1 MPPRRSHKKSRAGC
15 RRCKSRK
22 IKCDEVHPRCG
33 NCLKHGVPCD
43 FEHPEVLAELHAAAE
58 SPSTPATT
66 VNFGS
71 PITHASG
78 PASVISGHAGVA
90 APLFRP
96 LPTPAISQTTPP
108 GHRLLELRLM
118 HQYTAM
124 TCKTF
129 TFTAPVTEDI
139 WKITVPNLA
148 FSGSQHLADAILA
161 VAALHLRSLVPND
174 KELVRASHAYM
185 AASLAEYSAALTKGI
200 DHTNAESLFL
210 TSALIAF
217 QSTATRVFMKDEVM
231 VGAGNDMDANANKRN
246 QPSGCYAI
254 PFSWFHSFQGVKA
267 ITAAS
272 WQYLRVSPVVTQVI
286 NSQAALQLDFSTGPE
301 TFFGHLLENLDEEI
315 AAMSGSGSGMDDD
328 SSSTAARATPLGGG
342 SASTPSPS
350 TPEYHRHHHHSQ
362 PSSSNPPAASPEL
375 MASTRQA
382 YQHAIAVLN
391 WAHKIPHKGA
401 PLAFPATV
409 SRRFIELLEERR
421 PRALAILACFFAL
434 LKSMDSVWWLQGM
447 ARREVLGVVSLF
459 NSDFFGADAYRT
471 WWPHLEWAMRIA
483 LYEHPGTTTSGS
495 GSNGGGGGGGG
506 AGAPVIPAEIW
517 GADWYAEE
525 RTLAEDQA
533 RHGGYVGHIELLTQM
548 GSAVQSIPAVPEF
561 VPVMGGGQGQQGRK
575 GYEMGPLPTTATA
588 ASTSRLTQAYMPG

>member
-1 MPPRRSHKKSRAGC
+1 MPPRRSHKKSRTGC
-15 RRCKSRK
+15 RRCKARK

-33 NCLKHGVPCD
+33 NCVKHGVPCD
-43 FEHPEVLAELHAAAE
+43 FEHPEVLAELRAAAAAAAE
-58 SPSTPATT
+58 TPSTPATT
-66 VNFGS
+66 VQNGS
-71 PITHASG
+71 PLNNAST
-78 PASVISGHAGVA
+78 PASTAHGPSAVR
-90 APLFRP
+90 APLYRAP
-96 LPTPAISQTTPP
+96 STPTISQTTSPA
-108 GHRLLELRLM
+108 HRLLELRLM

-161 VAALHLRSLVPND
+161 VAALHLRSLTPDD

-200 DHTNAESLFL
+200 NHTNAEALFL

-217 QSTATRVFMKDEVM
+217 QSTATRVFTKDE
-231 VGAGNDMDANANKRN
+231 GLTGGGNDLDGDGSKGSHAA
-246 QPSGCYAI
+246 GCYSI

-286 NSQAALQLDFSTGPE
+286 NSQAALQLDFRTGPE
-301 TFFGHLLENLDEEI
+301 TFFGHLLEGLEEEL
-315 AAMSGSGSGMDDD
+315 AAMAGPCP
-328 SSSTAARATPLGGG
+328 SSNTAAAATTL
-342 SASTPSPS
+342 ATPSPS
-350 TPEYHRHHHHSQ
+350 
-362 PSSSNPPAASPEL
+362 PSSSSSAAGADTQQQQQQQQRQRSGSKPQPTTAEL
-375 MASTRQA
+375 ISSTRQA
-382 YQHAIAVLN
+382 YQHAVAVLN

-434 LKSMDSVWWLQGM
+434 LKSMDQVWWLQGM

-459 NSDFFGADAYRT
+459 NSDFFGPDAYRT
-471 WWPHLEWAMRIA
+471 WWPHLEWAVRIA
-483 LYEHPGTTTSGS
+483 LYEHPPPPPPRPPPPAAGG
-495 GSNGGGGGGGG
+495 GGDGGGGGGGG
-506 AGAPVIPAEIW
+506 GGVGSSSGGGNGEQQGVGVGPIPPEIW

-525 RTLAEDQA
+525 KALEQGQA
-533 RHGGYVGHIELLTQM
+533 QHGGYVRHIELLSQM
-548 GSAVQSIPAVPEF
+548 SSAMQSIPSVPEY
-561 VPVMGGGQGQQGRK
+561 VGMTGQQG
-575 GYEMGPLPTTATA
+575 GG
-588 ASTSRLTQAYMPG
+588 

>member
-1 MPPRRSHKKSRAGC
+1 
-15 RRCKSRK
+15 
-22 IKCDEVHPRCG
+22 
-33 NCLKHGVPCD
+33 
-43 FEHPEVLAELHAAAE
+43 
-58 SPSTPATT
+58 
-66 VNFGS
+66 
-71 PITHASG
+71 
-78 PASVISGHAGVA
+78 
-90 APLFRP
+90 
-96 LPTPAISQTTPP
+96 
-108 GHRLLELRLM
+108 M

-161 VAALHLRSLVPND
+161 VAALHLRSMVPND

-185 AASLAEYSAALTKGI
+185 AASLAEYSSALTKGI
-200 DHTNAESLFL
+200 NHTNAESLFL

-231 VGAGNDMDANANKRN
+231 VGGAGGDIDAEASKHRN
-246 QPSGCYAI
+246 HPSGCYSI

-301 TFFGHLLENLDEEI
+301 TFFGHLLEGLDEEL
-315 AAMSGSGSGMDDD
+315 AAMSGASNSTSTTSGTTPLAPGSGHPLH
-328 SSSTAARATPLGGG
+328 TPTTPATP
-342 SASTPSPS
+342 TSPD
-350 TPEYHRHHHHSQ
+350 YQHS
-362 PSSSNPPAASPEL
+362 PATAERI
-375 MASTRQA
+375 ASTRQA
-382 YQHAIAVLN
+382 YLHAVAVLN

-409 SRRFIELLEERR
+409 SRRYIELLEERR

-434 LKSMDSVWWLQGM
+434 LKSMDAVWWLQGM

-483 LYEHPGTTTSGS
+483 LYEPPPGGDR
-495 GSNGGGGGGGG
+495 GG
-506 AGAPVIPAEIW
+506 AIPPEIW
-517 GADWYAEE
+517 GADWYEEE
-525 RTLAEDQA
+525 RALAEGQA
-533 RHGGYVGHIELLTQM
+533 RHGGYVRHIELLSQM
-548 GSAVQSIPAVPEF
+548 GSAVQSIPSVPEF
-561 VPVMGGGQGQQGRK
+561 VPVMG
-575 GYEMGPLPTTATA
+575 PP
-588 ASTSRLTQAYMPG
+588 

>member
-1 MPPRRSHKKSRAGC
+1 MPPRRSHKKSRTGC

-33 NCLKHGVPCD
+33 NCVKHGVACD
-43 FEHPEVLAELHAAAE
+43 FEHPEALAELQAAAAE

-71 PITHASG
+71 PSSHAAR
-78 PASVISGHAGVA
+78 PAPVTPGVSHAAAA
-90 APLFRP
+90 APLCRP
-96 LPTPAISQTTPP
+96 PPAPTFSQTTPP
-108 GHRLLELRLM
+108 SQRLLELRLM
-118 HQYTAM
+118 HHYTAM

-161 VAALHLRSLVPND
+161 VAALHLRSMAPDD

-231 VGAGNDMDANANKRN
+231 VDGENDIDTNTGR
-246 QPSGCYAI
+246 QRHHGSGVYAI

-272 WQYLRVSPVVTQVI
+272 WQYLRASSVVTRVI
-286 NSQAALQLDFSTGPE
+286 NSQAVLQLDFTAGPE
-301 TFFGHLLENLDEEI
+301 TFFGHLLEGLDEEL
-315 AAMSGSGSGMDDD
+315 AAMGGNDDT
-328 SSSTAARATPLGGG
+328 SAAASTNPLGGAAAPVP
-342 SASTPSPS
+342 SA
-350 TPEYHRHHHHSQ
+350 ECQQRK
-362 PSSSNPPAASPEL
+362 PAAAEVIN
-375 MASTRQA
+375 ATRQA
-382 YQHAIAVLN
+382 YQHAVAVLN

-434 LKSMDSVWWLQGM
+434 LKSMDSIWWLQGM

-459 NSDFFGADAYRT
+459 NSDFFGPDAYRT

-483 LYEHPGTTTSGS
+483 LYEHPGLETGE
-495 GSNGGGGGGGG
+495 
-506 AGAPVIPAEIW
+506 PIPPEVW

-525 RTLAEDQA
+525 RVLAEGQE
-533 RHGGYVGHIELLTQM
+533 RHGGYVRHIELLSQM
-548 GSAVQSIPAVPEF
+548 ASNTVQSTPSVPEF
-561 VPVMGGGQGQQGRK
+561 VPVTG
-575 GYEMGPLPTTATA
+575 
-588 ASTSRLTQAYMPG
+588 TQS

>member
-1 MPPRRSHKKSRAGC
+1 
-15 RRCKSRK
+15 
-22 IKCDEVHPRCG
+22 
-33 NCLKHGVPCD
+33 
-43 FEHPEVLAELHAAAE
+43 
-58 SPSTPATT
+58 
-66 VNFGS
+66 
-71 PITHASG
+71 
-78 PASVISGHAGVA
+78 
-90 APLFRP
+90 
-96 LPTPAISQTTPP
+96 
-108 GHRLLELRLM
+108 M

-129 TFTAPVTEDI
+129 TFTAPLTEDI

-161 VAALHLRSLVPND
+161 VAALHLRSIMPND

-217 QSTATRVFMKDEVM
+217 QSTATRVFMKDEGM
-231 VGAGNDMDANANKRN
+231 VGAGSDADADANKQRN
-246 QPSGCYAI
+246 QPSGCYSI

-301 TFFGHLLENLDEEI
+301 TFFGHLLEGIDEEL
-315 AAMSGSGSGMDDD
+315 ASMGGGADDPTSPPSTMPLAGNSGSSHGLTGAPSP
-328 SSSTAARATPLGGG
+328 TAPVPDNHQPQPPNPAATP
-342 SASTPSPS
+342 
-350 TPEYHRHHHHSQ
+350 
-362 PSSSNPPAASPEL
+362 EL
-375 MASTRQA
+375 IASTRQA
-382 YQHAIAVLN
+382 YHHAVAVLN

-459 NSDFFGADAYRT
+459 NSDFFGPDAYRT

-483 LYEHPGTTTSGS
+483 LYEH
-495 GSNGGGGGGGG
+495 NGGD
-506 AGAPVIPAEIW
+506 AGEPIPPEIW

-525 RTLAEDQA
+525 RALAEGQA
-533 RHGGYVGHIELLTQM
+533 RHGGYVRHIELLSQM
-548 GSAVQSIPAVPEF
+548 GSGVQSVPSVPEF
-561 VPVMGGGQGQQGRK
+561 VPVMGPQR
-575 GYEMGPLPTTATA
+575 
-588 ASTSRLTQAYMPG
+588 